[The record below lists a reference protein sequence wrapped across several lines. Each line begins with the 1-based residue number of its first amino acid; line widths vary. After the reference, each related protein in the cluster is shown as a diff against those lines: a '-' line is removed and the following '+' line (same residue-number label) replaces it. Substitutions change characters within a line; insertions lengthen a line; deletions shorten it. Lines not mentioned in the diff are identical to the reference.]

1 MFKRTKPVKQT
12 ILKKQMTI
20 YMSIILVLFG
30 VFGSGIS
37 FIYTRHYMYE
47 QEQQLIVQG
56 ERFKESLSNYTTAEI
71 LILPALILSLKL

>member
-30 VFGSGIS
+30 VFGSGTAVNCS
-37 FIYTRHYMYE
+37 R
-47 QEQQLIVQG
+47 G
-56 ERFKESLSNYTTAEI
+56 EV
-71 LILPALILSLKL
+71 

>member
-1 MFKRTKPVKQT
+1 MFKRTKPAKQT

-56 ERFKESLSNYTTAEI
+56 ERFKESLSNLYPVSYTHLEI
-71 LILPALILSLKL
+71 QIWQKK